1 MIWDYFRIRKKGAIK
16 ELTVIII
23 AIVVLV
29 LMTLAIL
36 VLFKGEGFKLGEFV
50 KNLLRFGRG

>member
-1 MIWDYFRIRKKGAIK
+1 MFWNCFKKKGAVK
-16 ELTVIII
+16 ELMVIII

-29 LMTLAIL
+29 LMTFAIL

-50 KNLLRFGRG
+50 KNLLRFGRRG